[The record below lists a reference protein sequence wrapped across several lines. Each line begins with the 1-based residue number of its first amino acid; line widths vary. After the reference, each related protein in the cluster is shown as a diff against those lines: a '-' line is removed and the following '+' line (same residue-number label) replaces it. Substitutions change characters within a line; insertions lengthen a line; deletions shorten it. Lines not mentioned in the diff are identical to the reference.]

1 MKKWEKEIVQKQ
13 INSEQQ
19 VIYRLKDSYK
29 FAMKDVEEKI
39 LALQSRPQ
47 TQSVIYQLKYQQG
60 LQKQLEEIYS
70 KMSNNWYKD
79 IDTYLKDCYED
90 GFFSTMYSLH
100 NEGIPLVMPFNQAEM
115 AQMAAQSD
123 YEGIKLSEK
132 LYNDSVEMARISRQ
146 EITRGIATN
155 ADYATIANR
164 VHKRG
169 EGALYNATRIVRTE
183 SHRIT
188 NEVKMN
194 TITKAKDMGADLVK
208 QWDSTVDA
216 RTRSTHV
223 GLDGQQREIEQPFK
237 SESGHKAMYPGGFG
251 VAAEDINC
259 RCVMLQRARWALDK
273 SELDK
278 SVGDLS
284 NATDE
289 QLQKWADKL
298 GVSVDELIKA
308 SNGIIEPDGTIN
320 HCIKAKNYNDFKK
333 KYKTKSADQTAQYQ
347 AQLDVLNEEK
357 KKALKDFG
365 LDPDDPN
372 FDENWELWD
381 FISEEDYADNSIK
394 PFVDKISKLNEEIN
408 GLTVKTG
415 GKASLKTLNDTGLIK
430 NKTSTS
436 NTANVT
442 DLDFEAFKKNAKHF
456 TSGYE
461 ADKYHK
467 EKNFV
472 QSRWDNNL
480 SPNEK
485 RGIYTYTTNAY
496 STINR
501 DLRTDNL
508 ANSRYKN
515 EINFATKG
523 LEKCSIA
530 EDTVVFRGMTG
541 GIDDFSIWCGIPKTE
556 LSKKAVQD
564 SLIGSRITE
573 KGFMSTGTNAGS
585 AWSGLKLEVYLPK
598 GSQAMYVD
606 PISAYKGEYEILVQR
621 NSTFEIMEV
630 KTDSRGYIEG
640 LVLKLV
646 EQKH

>member
-13 INSEQQ
+13 ISSEQQ

-47 TQSVIYQLKYQQG
+47 TQSVIYQLKYQQE
-60 LQKQLEEIYS
+60 LQKQLEDIYS

-90 GFFSTMYSLH
+90 GFFSTMYGLH

-188 NEVKMN
+188 NEVKMD
-194 TITKAKDMGADLVK
+194 TITKAKDSGADLVK
-208 QWDSTVDA
+208 QWDSVLDA

-223 GLDGQQREIEQPFK
+223 YLDGQEREIDQPFK
-237 SESGHKAMYPGGFG
+237 SASGYKAMYPGGFG

-273 SELDK
+273 SEIEK

-284 NATDE
+284 EATDE
-289 QLQKWADKL
+289 QIQTWSDKL
-298 GVSVDELIKA
+298 GVTPDELIKA

-333 KYKTKSADQTAQYQ
+333 KYKTKAADQTAQYQ
-347 AQLDVLNEEK
+347 AQLDVLNDEK
-357 KKALKDFG
+357 QKFMKKYGFTDENYVDEAMKTWKKAYG
-365 LDPDDPN
+365 ENDPDVVK
-372 FDENWELWD
+372 WE
-381 FISEEDYADNSIK
+381 SIK
-394 PFVDKISKLNEEIN
+394 KQEADLNKKLSGGSK
-408 GLTVKTG
+408 TPTTTPKAPKAAATPVPKTP
-415 GKASLKTLNDTGLIK
+415 A
-430 NKTSTS
+430 
-436 NTANVT
+436 NTASP
-442 DLDFEAFKKNAKHF
+442 DDWEAFKKNEKTFKNDWDAY
-456 TSGYE
+456 S
-461 ADKYHK
+461 YH
-467 EKNFV
+467 ENNNFN
-472 QSRWDNNL
+472 RNHWDNDL
-480 SPNEK
+480 SANE
-485 RGIYTYTTNAY
+485 RDGIRNYTGSNYWEMNSALRE
-496 STINR
+496 NR
-501 DLRTDNL
+501 WQSSYERQNIEWCT
-508 ANSRYKN
+508 A
-515 EINFATKG
+515 G
-523 LEKCSIA
+523 LDKCSVA
-530 EDTVVFRGMTG
+530 DDVVLFRGMTG
-541 GIDDFSIWCGIPKTE
+541 GIDDFSIWSGIPKSE

-573 KGFMSTGTNAGS
+573 KGFMSCGVSGS
-585 AWSGLKLEVYLPK
+585 KAWSGIKLEVHVPK
-598 GSQAMYVD
+598 GSKGLYVD
-606 PISAYKGEYEILVQR
+606 PISKHSGERELLLQR
-621 NSTFEIMEV
+621 NSTFEIKEV
-630 KTDSRGYIEG
+630 KTDSRGFIEG
-640 LVLKLV
+640 LVLKLI